1 MKTETL
7 ERDSTVVAILEKMG
21 YTVSNTVSVQLN
33 PKADD
38 IEKAQRQI
46 NNMYLGDK
54 KLWNHTL
61 YRIESMSE
69 AALLARVKK
78 ITDKEKMLYFAKG
91 LMERRKAHL
100 HNGCYSTVLRQVLEV
115 IIEKGWA

>member
-1 MKTETL
+1 MSTI

-33 PKADD
+33 PKYDD

-69 AALLARVKK
+69 AQLLARVKK

-91 LMERRKAHL
+91 LMS
-100 HNGCYSTVLRQVLEV
+100 NGSHPSVLRQVLEV